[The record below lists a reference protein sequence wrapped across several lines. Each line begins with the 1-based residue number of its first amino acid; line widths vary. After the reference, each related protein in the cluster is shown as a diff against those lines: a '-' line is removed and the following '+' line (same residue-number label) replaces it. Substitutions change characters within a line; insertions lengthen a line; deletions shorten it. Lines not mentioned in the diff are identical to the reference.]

1 MFSKKDYFQQ
11 KGYHSETLIADLATE
26 VWQMTLTFWKIW
38 KKSFDGHGL
47 SIFVEK

>member
-26 VWQMTLTFWKIW
+26 VWQMTLNFLEKLEKI
-38 KKSFDGHGL
+38 
-47 SIFVEK
+47 I